1 MRTVYGKLV
10 ALIFTLTIAL
20 LLFLPMRFAQED
32 HLYAYPHTIRM
43 KKGDSY
49 SIKYVLDSD
58 HAQAITYSTVD
69 RSVAEVS
76 KQGKITAVNPGST
89 DIHLDAAGGA
99 KTTVHVTVVGT
110 PTTKLSLNTKRLTME
125 KGEVSGL
132 SAIFNEGADDTR
144 IEWRSEDDEIAT
156 VDAAGRVTAVRG
168 GRTRVYAVTPTGIRG
183 DAEVYVH
190 VSGNAMRIT
199 PEALTVGTGASLKMG
214 AIYFPDDATET
225 IDRWITSDPNL
236 LTVDE
241 DGTIHAVAVGRP
253 VLSAYTREG
262 LMSSAVINVE
272 PAADSFDLSPSA
284 VTLER
289 GDTLEMETRFL
300 DAEGNPDIAAGQHYI
315 EWSSSDPSVAT
326 VENGT
331 VHAIKSGETVI
342 SASADGMTATC
353 ELKVQV
359 LVHEITLNQTELYL
373 LKEDAG
379 RPIRLIATIRPEDPD
394 DPTITWETS
403 NDLVAN
409 VNADGLVTMTGGY
422 GTAVITAK
430 AASGAQAQ
438 FTVSLVTQ
446 LPEPEP
452 EETEA
457 EPGAET
463 ESDPAAPQ
471 APGQDAQPTP
481 TEAPAEDSFS
491 FSDIGNNV
499 EGRTSTDELNYD
511 GEKSATMGGTLE
523 E

>member
-20 LLFLPMRFAQED
+20 MLFLPMRFAQED
-32 HLYAYPHTIRM
+32 HLYAYPHSIRM

-58 HAQAITYSTVD
+58 HAQTITYSAVD
-69 RSVAEVS
+69 KSVAEVTR
-76 KQGKITAVNPGST
+76 QGRITAVNPGVT

-110 PTTKLSLNTKRLTME
+110 PTTSVQLNTDRLTME

-132 SAIFNEGADDTR
+132 SAIFNAGADDTR
-144 IEWRSEDDEIAT
+144 LEWRSEDEDIAT
-156 VDAAGRVTAVRG
+156 VDAAGRVTALRG
-168 GRTRVYAVTPTGIRG
+168 GRTKVYAITPTGIRG

-190 VSGNAMRIT
+190 VSGDAMRIT
-199 PEALTVGTGASLKMG
+199 PEALTVGTGASLRMG

-225 IDRWITSDPNL
+225 INRWITSDPNL
-236 LTVDE
+236 LTVDK
-241 DGTIHAVAVGRP
+241 DGTIHAVGVGRP
-253 VLSAYTREG
+253 VLSAYTDEG
-262 LMSSAVINVE
+262 LMTSAVINVE
-272 PAADSFDLSPSA
+272 RAADVFDLSPSA

-289 GDTLEMETRFL
+289 GDVLEMETRFL
-300 DAEGNPDIAAGQHYI
+300 DAEGNPDPEAGEHYI
-315 EWSSSDPSVAT
+315 EWRSSDPTVAT
-326 VENGT
+326 VEDGA
-331 VHAIKSGETVI
+331 VRALKSGETVI
-342 SASADGMTATC
+342 SATADGMTATC

-373 LKEDAG
+373 LKEDVG
-379 RPIRLIATIRPEDPD
+379 RPIRLTAKIRPADPD

-422 GTAVITAK
+422 GTAVITAR
-430 AASGAQAQ
+430 AASGAEAH

-452 EETEA
+452 EEPEA
-457 EPGAET
+457 EAPDATAPDAAAPTEEPEAET
-463 ESDPAAPQ
+463 
-471 APGQDAQPTP
+471 
-481 TEAPAEDSFS
+481 FS
-491 FSDIGNNV
+491 FSDIGSNV
-499 EGRTSTDELNYD
+499 EGRESTDELNYT